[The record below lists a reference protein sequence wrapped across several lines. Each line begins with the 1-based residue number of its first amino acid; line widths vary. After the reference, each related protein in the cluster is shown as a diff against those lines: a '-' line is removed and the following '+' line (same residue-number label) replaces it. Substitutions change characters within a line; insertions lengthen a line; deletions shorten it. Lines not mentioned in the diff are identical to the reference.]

1 MFSDLIIK
9 INIINPMKCYII
21 IISSHTMNKNNSMN
35 YNTVHKK
42 IYSIIPNKKNYSQKK
57 DQE

>member
-21 IISSHTMNKNNSMN
+21 IISSHTMNKKQQ
-35 YNTVHKK
+35 YELQ
-42 IYSIIPNKKNYSQKK
+42 YST
-57 DQE
+57 